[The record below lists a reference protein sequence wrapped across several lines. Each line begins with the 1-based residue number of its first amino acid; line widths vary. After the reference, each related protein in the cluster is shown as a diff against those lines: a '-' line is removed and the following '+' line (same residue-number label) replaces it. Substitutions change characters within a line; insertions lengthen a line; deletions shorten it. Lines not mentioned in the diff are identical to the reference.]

1 MGSLEKMKLIALCV
15 FAFACYSVIESAP
28 VREELLQNIEDAAE
42 SKVAKEESQAAN
54 YNAQAETEEAQLASN
69 EKFAQN
75 LSEKVQSQNEK
86 LALMSS
92 DEKKTI
98 TDAKTIEDDT
108 KSADTSD
115 IEAKDM
121 DAEDKSEE
129 IQQTAEEVDT
139 VLLAS
144 MKKMRA
150 VGIEGELKAA
160 KLAGKKAAQ
169 AFTKQKTTKL
179 GEDPDEDGD
188 DEEDDDEEN
197 GDEDKVFRSTKF
209 PTIDKGTY
217 KARLSAIEDDAH
229 KMVDTS
235 KADEQT
241 AEQRVKKD
249 EMSLNEMANMAATGM
264 AQLKKSEARLHR
276 DLNGNRDRQLEED
289 IEKKAKEIDGDNN
302 KLGENDDPLAA
313 AEEAAEAADDDADES
328 ADDETAVETAADDS
342 ADDESQLDT
351 SASFAQP
358 DIESQLRSEKQ
369 HLKPSK

>member
-42 SKVAKEESQAAN
+42 SKVAKEESQAAK
-54 YNAQAETEEAQLASN
+54 YNAQAETEEAQLAAN

-179 GEDPDEDGD
+179 GGDEDGD
-188 DEEDDDEEN
+188 GDEEN
-197 GDEDKVFRSTKF
+197 DEEENDEEENDKVFRSTKF

-313 AEEAAEAADDDADES
+313 AEEAAEAADDS
-328 ADDETAVETAADDS
+328 ADN
-342 ADDESQLDT
+342 ESQLDT
-351 SASFAQP
+351 SASFAQPVP

-369 HLKPSK
+369 HL